1 MRDKSKLFPQFLFRS
16 LRESHLPF
24 SKNDYDSNR
33 PHTSLDEAHPDGGR
47 KPPDEAMT
55 ILELFSLHLSVDG
68 LVKAIACDQ
77 RNHRQTPER
86 HRAPQGQSG
95 NERPPLLGSNG
106 SYWHETDIP
115 WWPDDVCS

>member
-55 ILELFSLHLSVDG
+55 ILELLSLQLSVDG

-77 RNHRQTPER
+77 RTIAKRLKDIGR
-86 HRAPQGQSG
+86 HRGKAAMNVRRG
-95 NERPPLLGSNG
+95 
-106 SYWHETDIP
+106 
-115 WWPDDVCS
+115 